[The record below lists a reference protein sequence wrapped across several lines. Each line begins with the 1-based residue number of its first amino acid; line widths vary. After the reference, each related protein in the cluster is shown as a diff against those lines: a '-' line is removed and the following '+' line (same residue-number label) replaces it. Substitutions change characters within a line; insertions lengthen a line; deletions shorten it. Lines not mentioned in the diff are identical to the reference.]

1 MTPTRH
7 APRPSARRA
16 SRREATRR
24 MVLALLVVTPAMV
37 SSTAR
42 GDDVQ
47 ACLDAHEKSQVLRK
61 QGKLLDTREQL
72 LVCTRDVCPAM
83 IRKECG
89 PWLDQVNNSMPS
101 ISFAA
106 RKDGRDLVDVK
117 VFMDGELMTSQ
128 LDGRAVDVD
137 PGPHTF
143 RFEAA
148 GLKPVEMKA
157 VVREGEKAR
166 ELLADFGGNTTAP
179 ASSQG
184 ATPASP
190 PGADTG
196 GRRPIPMLTYV
207 LGGVGIA
214 ALAGST
220 VFELRGLS
228 KRSDLDSQNCKPYCD
243 KTEVDSAKQ
252 SILIGDVA
260 LGVGVASLGAAA
272 YFYFTRPVVHTDAP
286 SARIEILPTTGGG
299 MAGVGGT
306 F

>member
-7 APRPSARRA
+7 APWLTEHSASPRKTARRMA
-16 SRREATRR
+16 
-24 MVLALLVVTPAMV
+24 LALLVITPAMV
-37 SSTAR
+37 STTAR
-42 GDDVQ
+42 GDDIQ
-47 ACLDAHEKSQVLRK
+47 ACLEAHEKSQVLRK
-61 QGKLLDTREQL
+61 EGKLLDTREQL
-72 LVCTRDVCPAM
+72 LVCARDVCPAI

-89 PWLDQVNNSMPS
+89 PWLDQVNHAMPS

-106 RKDGRDLVDVK
+106 RRNGRDLVDVK
-117 VFMDGELMTSQ
+117 VFMDGELMASQ

-148 GLKPVEMKA
+148 GMDPVEMKA

-166 ELLADFGGNTTAP
+166 ELLADFGGKEVSP
-179 ASSQG
+179 AAGPGSAAAG
-184 ATPASP
+184 P

-196 GRRPIPMLTYV
+196 TARPIPMLTYV

-214 ALAGST
+214 ALAGSA

-228 KRSDLDSQNCKPYCD
+228 KRSDLDNQNCKPYCD
-243 KTEVDSAKQ
+243 KTEVDSARQ

-272 YFYFTRPVVHTDAP
+272 YFYFTRPVVPAHAT
-286 SARIEILPTTGGG
+286 SARIQFLPTTGGA